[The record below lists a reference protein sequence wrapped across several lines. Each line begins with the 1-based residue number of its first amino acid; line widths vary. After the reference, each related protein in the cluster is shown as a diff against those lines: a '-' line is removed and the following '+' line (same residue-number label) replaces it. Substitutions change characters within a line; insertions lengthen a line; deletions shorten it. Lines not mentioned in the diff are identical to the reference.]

1 MTVRNDYELIKT
13 IFVNASEKVTNVAE
27 IQRIK
32 IRLLVMK
39 KVCVKELKMKEG
51 KSKCAII
58 NININPA
65 DTFEKEID

>member
-1 MTVRNDYELIKT
+1 MTVR
-13 IFVNASEKVTNVAE
+13 
-27 IQRIK
+27 
-32 IRLLVMK
+32 K